1 MEFKEAN
8 NLQFDL
14 GEMIKRL
21 VKTRNFDRGVL

>member
-14 GEMIKRL
+14 EEMIKRL